1 MCVSSMLVYAQ
12 TRTSL
17 SLYSHSTWYNV
28 WAESLQANLNEWDT
42 ATKYAEEGTG
52 LYQQETM
59 LKARALWS
67 AASTTVASVLG
78 GRSF

>member
-1 MCVSSMLVYAQ
+1 M
-12 TRTSL
+12 
-17 SLYSHSTWYNV
+17 YSHSTWYNV
-28 WAESLQANLNEWDT
+28 WAESPQAYLNEWDT

-67 AASTTVASVLG
+67 AASTMVASVLG